1 MKAAQRTVAK
11 VGLPLLVF
19 FLLFVACRPDE
30 KFPVEPKL
38 EFRSLDVVGDSAS
51 LVVYFT
57 DGDGD
62 VGLDAGDTQ
71 APFDTGSAYYHNFF
85 VEHYYRANG
94 EWVHYPFDQFPMY
107 YRVPRLTPTG
117 QNKALEGEIALAI
130 SPLPLFVAP
139 DADTVRYTVY
149 MVDRALHHSN
159 TVTSRE
165 IVLVE

>member
-11 VGLPLLVF
+11 VGLSLLAGVL
-19 FLLFVACRPDE
+19 FLAGCRPEE
-30 KFPVEPKL
+30 KFPVEPRL
-38 EFRSLDVVGDSAS
+38 EFRSLEVFGDSAS

-62 VGLDAGDTQ
+62 VGLDPGDIQ
-71 APFDTGSAYYHNFF
+71 PPFDTTSAYYHNFF
-85 VEHYYRANG
+85 VEHYYRQNG
-94 EWVHYPFDQFPMY
+94 EWVHHPFTEFPMY

-130 SPLPLFVAP
+130 DPLPLYVAP
-139 DADTVRYTVY
+139 GADTVRYTVY

-159 TVTSRE
+159 TVTSSE
-165 IVLVE
+165 LVLGQ